1 MSDEGMPAAAK
12 PALFSIV
19 IPVYNYAGVVARAID
34 SACGQPGDDY
44 DVIAI
49 DDGSTDDSAAVLA
62 RCAERW
68 PGRLRVL
75 RQHNRGLAAVRNRG
89 IDESAGEYLI
99 FLDADDELV
108 ADALARLRAVLGADR
123 PAMII
128 GAHCAIDERGREKL
142 HRQRPLPAARRDCFL
157 GYIRKRFGISN
168 GAVAMRRSVFE
179 GIRYNEALRHAEDI
193 PVFAQV
199 LALYDCLAIAA
210 PLARIYKHAG
220 SMRRDVA
227 AAKRTNLQLLEELFD
242 RGALP
247 AELRRY
253 RSEFA
258 ARRCLSL
265 FRTCY
270 RAGDY
275 AAALA
280 FYRTAFGYS
289 PLLAGA
295 PKYLLK
301 GLRALW
307 RRSLR

>member
-1 MSDEGMPAAAK
+1 MIDPRPPGPA
-12 PALFSIV
+12 PLFSIV
-19 IPVYNYAGVVARAID
+19 IPVYNYARVVARAVA
-34 SACGQPGDDY
+34 SACGQVGDDY
-44 DVIAI
+44 EVIAI
-49 DDGSTDDSAAVLA
+49 DDGSTDDSSAVLEE
-62 RCAERW
+62 CAQRW
-68 PGRLRVL
+68 PKLRVI
-75 RQHNRGLAAVRNRG
+75 RQQNRGLAAVRNRG
-89 IDESAGEYLI
+89 IDESTGEYLI

-108 ADALARLRAVLGADR
+108 ADALPRLRETLGGDR

-128 GAHCAIDERGREKL
+128 GAHLAVDEQGREKL
-142 HRQRPLPAARRDCFL
+142 HRQRPLPASHEACFL
-157 GYIRKRFGISN
+157 GYLRKHFGISN
-168 GAVAMRRSVFE
+168 GAVAMRRTVFE
-179 GIRYNEALRHAEDI
+179 RVRYNEALRHAEDI

-199 LALYDCLAIAA
+199 LALYDCRAIAA

-253 RSEFA
+253 RNEFG

-280 FYRTAFGYS
+280 FYRTAFGFS
-289 PLLAGA
+289 PRLAA
-295 PKYLLK
+295 TPKHLLK

-307 RRSLR
+307 RRTVH